1 MKESMAVVKDLS
13 KISRVERAEY
23 VVQLQEA
30 KREVEAAIMMRRRRI
45 RKEQLEIDNAERR
58 LRDIESSLNHLM

>member
-1 MKESMAVVKDLS
+1 MAVVKDLS